1 MPFPVLSP
9 TSRDFNPGDYP
20 VKAYNAQSGA
30 EVRILYGDTR
40 TRMEFVFAY
49 DNISDAE
56 AEQFLAHYDET
67 KGTYLTFFVPSI
79 VRAGWAGTSP
89 PLSLGGTALGN
100 EFRYAEAPQVT
111 AVRPGRSSV
120 RVRLVGVL

>member
-1 MPFPVLSP
+1 MPFPSIKP
-9 TSRDFNPGDYP
+9 TARDFTPGDWP
-20 VKAYNAQSGA
+20 VKTFNAQSGA

-40 TRMEFVFAY
+40 TRMEFVLGY

-67 KGTYLTFFVPSI
+67 KGTYLTFFVPPT
-79 VRAGWAGTSP
+79 VRAGWTGTSP
-89 PLSLGGTALGN
+89 PLSLGGTATGN
-100 EFRYAEAPQVT
+100 EFRYAEPPQVT

>member
-40 TRMEFVFAY
+40 TKMELSLAY
-49 DNISDAE
+49 DNITDASAKE
-56 AEQFLAHYDET
+56 FLDHYDET
-67 KGTYLTFFVPSI
+67 KGTYNTFTINSSTK
-79 VRAGWAGTSP
+79 AGWS
-89 PLSLGGTALGN
+89 GTAAAIDSGTIN
-100 EFRYAEAPQVT
+100 RWRYADPPQVT
-111 AVRPGRSSV
+111 AVKPGRSSV
-120 RVRLVGVL
+120 RVSLLGVF